1 MVLTSAAEAKLDAR
15 VRPQIAALR
24 SRTSYLRRRSEAE
37 SRLDP
42 PSTTG
47 SREAAPQAEIPSGV
61 VSLEAARGVR
71 TAAVGGPLATRGVG
85 QRPADPRQAGRS
97 SLEAARSP
105 RRPAPLPPTRRRR

>member
-1 MVLTSAAEAKLDAR
+1 MGLTSAAEAKLDAR
-15 VRPQIAALR
+15 VRPQISALR

-47 SREAAPQAEIPSGV
+47 SRESAPQAGIPSGV

-71 TAAVGGPLATRGVG
+71 AAAVMEPLGTRAVG
-85 QRPADPRQAGRS
+85 QRPAAPPPS
-97 SLEAARSP
+97 ARPSP
-105 RRPAPLPPTRRRR
+105 

>member
-47 SREAAPQAEIPSGV
+47 SRESAPQAGIPSGV
-61 VSLEAARGVR
+61 VSLGAARVAR
-71 TAAVGGPLATRGVG
+71 AAARVEPLGTRALG
-85 QRPADPRQAGRS
+85 QPPADPRGSVPS
-97 SLEAARSP
+97 SPHPPHPPP
-105 RRPAPLPPTRRRR
+105 RTPPL